1 MGNENFKNHFIMI
14 NSIAR
19 LVGFLWV
26 FSLMG
31 GMLVAQVTVT
41 KKDSLFTDAS
51 GNELANPGDS
61 LRYKAIIL
69 NENGSTADSLDY
81 KIIPG
86 THLNFNPATVR
97 TSPVAAND
105 TFAVTGNVGIMVP
118 AANGLKLNDFDDDL
132 SGATIMAEMKM
143 SAMGGNV
150 TINADGS
157 FSYLPPPGYTGSDHF
172 TYTLLDGN
180 HVVGG
185 GPSSNDATVT
195 LNVANLIWFIDN
207 SKAVGDGRLQTPFN
221 SLSAFN
227 MASTA
232 AAEVVYI
239 EHTGTDYTGGIALQ
253 NNERLFGEGY
263 TGSPNLANV
272 LPFSLAMFSF
282 PLPAI
287 NGSRPVITN
296 GSGDGVTL
304 ATGNVLRGFNIGNCS
319 DFGVENVG
327 SVGNLMVSEVMI
339 TNATGGGFRAAA
351 GSGAMM
357 SVVFDAITST
367 GGVNG
372 ISLTN
377 CQGSFTVNGGTI
389 TNPTGTAVEIV
400 NGSVVFSSSGNIS
413 DNTGFAVDI
422 NNHDSGNVTFSGNIT
437 STGSGIRVTGCGGGT
452 KTFSGSTKNLMTTVN
467 NAVELTGNSGAVIIF
482 SNGGLAITTTS
493 GIGFNATG
501 GGVVNLTTGTNHNT
515 ITTMTGI
522 GVNIQSPT
530 NIGGVNGFT
539 LRSVTVNNGGASS
552 AASGIRL
559 NGTTGFFIVTGDAT
573 LARNGSGG
581 TINRTTDDAIDLTN
595 AQNVTLQS
603 MNLTNNG
610 NQAPVMI
617 QDAQTTT
624 GDQTVQI
631 NGGSNIVMSGLL
643 IQNPTGTG
651 ILALNLGGTN
661 RFNHNSRIEA
671 LTATAGHGIYVA
683 NSNVTMTLFELNNVQ
698 MVNNASN
705 LTNAYFGTL
714 GSGNMNVDIINKCLF
729 TDLGVQAVQITGG
742 DGALSSGTMT
752 SRVLDSA
759 FKNAKGTGE
768 NNLALLV
775 NGGIHISTVERDT
788 FDNIAELGNIANTS
802 IIRTQN
808 SSIGG
813 QLNAT
818 IRNSIIRN
826 ISYPAGGRHVI
837 GHVFEPAMYNAS
849 HSTTLLIEN
858 NTATNI
864 TYTGTNR
871 EFVFVDYRANASGG
885 NITIRNNS
893 FNMPSAGT
901 QQLMELRF
909 RQIMASTVNV
919 LVSGNTGTGNTAVAF
934 LDIDAEDAA
943 TVNTTITNNNFTNSS
958 GTPGFSIAVATEDA
972 GSTMCANISGNILS
986 AAGNTIDLNEQAGTM
1001 NITQASQAAL
1011 SAANGGAT
1019 VSVGGTPTFGAPA
1032 CILPP

>member
-1 MGNENFKNHFIMI
+1 MI
-14 NSIAR
+14 SSIAR
-19 LVGFLWV
+19 LVGFLCA
-26 FSLMG
+26 FSLTS
-31 GMLVAQVTVT
+31 GMINAQVTVS
-41 KKDSLFTDAS
+41 KKDSLYTDAN

-61 LRYKAIIL
+61 LRYKAGVL
-69 NENGSTADSLDY
+69 NQNGFTAEGLDY

-86 THLNFNPATVR
+86 DNLNFNPATVR

-105 TFAVTGNVGIMVP
+105 TFNVTGNVGIMVP

-143 SAMGGNV
+143 SAMGGDV

-157 FSYLPPPGYTGSDHF
+157 FTYVPPPGYTGSDHF

-207 SKAVGDGRLQTPFN
+207 SKPAGDGRLNTPFN

-227 MASTA
+227 TSSTA
-232 AAEVVYI
+232 AAQVVYI
-239 EHTGTDYTGGIALQ
+239 EYNMTTYTGGIVLQ

-263 TGSPNLANV
+263 TGASNLADV

-296 GSGDGVTL
+296 GMGDGVTL
-304 ATGNVLRGFNIGNCS
+304 ASDNILRGFNIGNCS

-339 TNATGGGFRAAA
+339 TNTTGGGFRAAS
-351 GSGAMM
+351 GSEAMM
-357 SVVFDAITST
+357 NVVFDAITSG

-377 CQGSFTVNGGTI
+377 CMGSFTVNGGTI

-400 NGSVVFSSSGNIS
+400 NGSVVFTSSGNIS

-467 NAVELTGNSGAVIIF
+467 NAVELTGNSGATINF
-482 SNGGLAITTTS
+482 SGGGLAITTTS

-515 ITTMTGI
+515 ITTQTGI
-522 GVNIQSPT
+522 GVNIQTPT
-530 NIGGVNGFT
+530 NIGASGFT
-539 LRSVTVNNGGASS
+539 LRSVTVNNGGSAS

-559 NGTTGFFIVTGDAT
+559 NGTSGSFIVTGDAS

-610 NQAPVMI
+610 STAPGGPVN
-617 QDAQTTT
+617 AQSTA

-661 RFNHNSRIEA
+661 RFNNNSRIEA
-671 LTATAGHGIYVA
+671 MSGTAGHGIYVA
-683 NSNVTMTLFELNNVQ
+683 NTNVSMTLFELNNIQ

-705 LTNAYFGTL
+705 LVNAYFGTQ
-714 GSGNMNVDIINKCLF
+714 GSGSMNVDIINKCLF
-729 TDLGVQAVQITGG
+729 TDLGVQALLITGG
-742 DGALSSGTMT
+742 DGASSSGTMI
-752 SRVLDSA
+752 SRVMDSA

-768 NNLALLV
+768 NNLAILV
-775 NGGIHISTVERDT
+775 NGGIHVSTVERDT
-788 FDNIAELGNIANTS
+788 FDNIAELGDIANTS

-808 SSIGG
+808 SSISG

-818 IRNSIIRN
+818 IRNNIIRN
-826 ISYPAGGRHVI
+826 INYGMAAGGRHVI

-849 HSTTLLIEN
+849 NSTTLLIEN

-864 TYTGTNR
+864 TYTGNNR
-871 EFVFVDYRANASGG
+871 EFVFIDYRANASGG
-885 NITIRNNS
+885 NVTIRNNS
-893 FNMPSAGT
+893 FNMPSAGA

-909 RQIMASTVNV
+909 RQVAASTVNV

-943 TVNTTITNNNFTNSS
+943 TVNTTVTNNTFTNSS
-958 GTPGFSIAVATEDA
+958 GTPGFSIAVATEDT
-972 GSTMCANISGNILS
+972 GSTMCANISGNTLS
-986 AAGNTIDLNEQAGTM
+986 AAGNTISVNEQAGTM

-1011 SAANGGAT
+1011 TAANGGAT
-1019 VSVGGTPTFGAPA
+1019 VTVGGTPTYGVAA
-1032 CILPP
+1032 CIQPPQ